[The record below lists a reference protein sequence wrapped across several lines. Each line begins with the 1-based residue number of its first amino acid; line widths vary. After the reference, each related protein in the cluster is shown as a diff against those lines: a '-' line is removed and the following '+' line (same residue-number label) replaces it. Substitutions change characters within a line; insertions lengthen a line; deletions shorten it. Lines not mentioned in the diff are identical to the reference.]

1 MIMNYQAFNTKSKN
15 NRRIYEELD
24 ELQSRKPIDVLKAT
38 NPILIID
45 EPQKMGKTEEML
57 KEFNPL
63 FIIRYSATHKEKF
76 KYNIDGFGAEMSF
89 VVHMVM
95 RLLFTEK
102 MLFSMC
108 RRNRVFPT

>member
-63 FIIRYSATHKEKF
+63 SIIRYSATHKEKL
-76 KYNIDGFGAEMSF
+76 KYN
-89 VVHMVM
+89 MVY
-95 RLLFTEK
+95 RLDAVDAYNQKLVK
-102 MLFSMC
+102 KNKC
-108 RRNRVFPT
+108 KRNRIIA